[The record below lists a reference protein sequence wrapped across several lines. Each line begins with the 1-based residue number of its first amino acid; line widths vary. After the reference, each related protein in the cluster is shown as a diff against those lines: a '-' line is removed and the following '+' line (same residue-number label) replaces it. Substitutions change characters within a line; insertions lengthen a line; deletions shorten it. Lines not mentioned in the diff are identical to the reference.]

1 MRNPPSSIDRSH
13 DLLLTGLLLLAL
25 VGLISLAAGVLWPSA
40 IGERL
45 VTVGIVA
52 VALGLIGHQLVMARQ
67 AADRGRADERRSAEL
82 PRER

>member
-1 MRNPPSSIDRSH
+1 MRHSTSSGDRSN
-13 DLLLTGLLLLAL
+13 DLLLTGLILLAL
-25 VGLISLAAGVLWPSA
+25 VGLICLVVGVLWPSA

-45 VTVGIVA
+45 VTVGIAA

-67 AADRGRADERRSAEL
+67 AADRGRADDSRRAQL